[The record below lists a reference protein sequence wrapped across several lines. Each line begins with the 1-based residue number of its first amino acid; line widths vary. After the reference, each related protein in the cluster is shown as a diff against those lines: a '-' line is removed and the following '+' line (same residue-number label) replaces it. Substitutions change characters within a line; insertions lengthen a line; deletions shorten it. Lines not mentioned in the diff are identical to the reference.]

1 MKQANVKKEKE
12 RLIISLSIKKLGGY
26 GVAKEIAKRF
36 KEKGIH
42 YDDFRKSKCSAAYV
56 WKDWYLKVFF
66 PGYENGLIELNISK
80 PNPDIKK
87 TMDLIM
93 DLISNIAVK
102 SEKNKVFLSSYQTFE
117 SLNKTICAINTKSY
131 EDYYFNDES
140 KIGSMS
146 LMKTYN
152 LTIKRMNSCR
162 VKCEDRVT
170 VSMRLELGMITFIPN
185 IISKFFSEAS
195 KTRLEILEGIEE

>member
-42 YDDFRKSKCSAAYV
+42 YDDFRKSKYSAVYV

>member
-42 YDDFRKSKCSAAYV
+42 YDDFRKTKYSVVYA

>member
-42 YDDFRKSKCSAAYV
+42 YDDFRKTKYSVVYA

-66 PGYENGLIELNISK
+66 PGYENGIIELNISK

-162 VKCEDRVT
+162 IKCEDRVT
-170 VSMRLELGMITFIPN
+170 VSMRLELGMITFLPN

-195 KTRLEILEGIEE
+195 NTRLQILERIED

>member
-12 RLIISLSIKKLGGY
+12 RLIISLSIKKIGGY
-26 GVAKEIAKRF
+26 GVAKEIAKKF
-36 KEKGIH
+36 KDNGIH
-42 YDDFRKSKCSAAYV
+42 YNDFRKTKYSVVYA

-66 PGYENGLIELNISK
+66 PGYENGIIELNITK
-80 PNPDIKK
+80 PNPEIKK

-93 DLISNIAVK
+93 DLISNVVVR

-131 EDYYFNDES
+131 EDYVFNDES

-170 VSMRLELGMITFIPN
+170 VSMRLELGMITFLPN

-195 KTRLEILEGIEE
+195 NTRLQILERIED